1 MCMNS
6 HFYHIQIN
14 VNFKHASFYKQLFSF
29 LGWKVI
35 HEDSD
40 VVGFKS
46 SSNGDL
52 WFYDDGKKK
61 DQTNYD
67 NIGMNHLAIRVEN
80 QKDIDALVTYL
91 EKEKVELLFDTPRH
105 RAEFSTSDD
114 ETYYQVMFTSPDNIL
129 FEVVYIGKKVS

>member
-1 MCMNS
+1 
-6 HFYHIQIN
+6 
-14 VNFKHASFYKQLFSF
+14 

-46 SSNGDL
+46 KSNGDL